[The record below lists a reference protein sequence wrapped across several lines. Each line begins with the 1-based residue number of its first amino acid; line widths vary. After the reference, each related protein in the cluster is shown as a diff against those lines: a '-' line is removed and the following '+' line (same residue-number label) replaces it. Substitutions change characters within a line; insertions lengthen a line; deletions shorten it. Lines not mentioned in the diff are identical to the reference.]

1 MPSGE
6 RLLTL
11 GVIGGCQAALDN
23 APGGFNS
30 AGSNNTFGGA
40 AGAEHHINTGSFAAG
55 GDSAS
60 DVTIK
65 DNAGTGTAG
74 ADFFDQL
81 GVAGAVKH
89 AHGQFVDLFAFSLG
103 DQVQVLFHGQA
114 QVYEVCGLGA
124 GYELLHVEHGGG
136 VKH

>member
-1 MPSGE
+1 MFS
-6 RLLTL
+6 R
-11 GVIGGCQAALDN
+11 QAAI
-23 APGGFNS
+23 APV
-30 AGSNNTFGGA
+30 
-40 AGAEHHINTGSFAAG
+40 
-55 GDSAS
+55 
-60 DVTIK
+60 DVTVE
-65 DNAGTGTAG
+65 DDAGTGACL
-74 ADFFDQL
+74 ANLLDQL

-114 QVYEVCGLGA
+114 QVYEVCGFGA